1 VRRLS
6 YIQVVVGSLPTS
18 CTVVEAKVVEA
29 LGCGP
34 RDSEFESRLPPHLA
48 GIAQWQSG
56 SFIRLRPW
64 FDSTYRYLKVPKPI
78 FEIHPTGADRHA
90 WLIMET
96 RNGVNILAFAPIS
109 LLLPTLSHASP
120 ARRRYP

>member
-34 RDSEFESRLPPHLA
+34 RDSEFESRLPPQPSRARQVVHTVHTGEDA
-48 GIAQWQSG
+48 GSIPATGTLRITELYQSQRIG
-56 SFIRLRPW
+56 TIDISGH
-64 FDSTYRYLKVPKPI
+64 KPRI
-78 FEIHPTGADRHA
+78 QA
-90 WLIMET
+90 L
-96 RNGVNILAFAPIS
+96 
-109 LLLPTLSHASP
+109 
-120 ARRRYP
+120 